1 MENNFLKYLSVMP
14 VAGTLFMIFTAG
26 LVIEINRFYPDA
38 LFFPL

>member
-1 MENNFLKYLSVMP
+1 MDNNFLKYLSVTP
-14 VAGTLFMIFTAG
+14 VGGTLFRTFTDG